1 MFCKKCGKEIEDTWV
16 KCPYCGAR
24 VTKEK
29 ETKENGRKDESQI
42 QPIKEMENVNVPQNN
57 PDSFNSTN
65 GKERKNGGGFV
76 RFAKKL
82 IKIFFVLLLIIGPFT
97 GTEFG
102 TTKDYILE
110 VIKYYV
116 SLLLIAGPVI
126 ALVCNIRDI
135 RDKLPLFKKHK
146 LSSTILAG
154 FIVYLL
160 IGIVGMGAYGVI
172 DTFHTEQYYEEY
184 KADQEA
190 KLAEAKAKKAA
201 EEKAKEEQ
209 EKKAAEEKA
218 KEEQEKKEAE
228 EKAKEEQEKK
238 EAEEKAKEEQ
248 EKKEAE
254 EKAKEEQ
261 EKKEAEEKAKEEQEN
276 EYDFVLPMNPDGVT
290 SYDMIANEILIKQR
304 DRIEAFNE
312 ERTVS
317 ENIIMQIVNGGKE
330 LEEAG
335 LIIGWRVTQ
344 DEWIDMARTPSSL
357 DGKMFMTL
365 VGDEVQGTSWNYNSE
380 YNSFTVSDLVDV
392 DGFYFWGNVADVM
405 DVNGKH
411 IENPSYYPYALVIG
425 QIYMGQS
432 GDLELDNVVAIFAD
446 KDEIDILN

>member
-261 EKKEAEEKAKEEQEN
+261 EN

>member
-42 QPIKEMENVNVPQNN
+42 QPIKEMENVNVPQND

-209 EKKAAEEKA
+209 EKKA
-218 KEEQEKKEAE
+218 AE